1 MSNVEEAIRE
11 LCFDMVRDVI
21 EDEINSIDW
30 GEACSEGLGLD
41 PVSVEQA
48 IELVEQHEDTL
59 SDLQELMSNLN
70 DASELQEQINNLDSK
85 VQILRSALDNLAQE
99 VATHGRILESL
110 LEKPARFPRLRRLL
124 SRLVFWK

>member
-11 LCFDMVRDVI
+11 LCFDVVRDVI

-70 DASELQEQINNLDSK
+70 DASELQEQ
-85 VQILRSALDNLAQE
+85 VQILKSTIENLESAYEDLATE
-99 VATHGRILESL
+99 FAANSLLLASL
-110 LEKPARFPRLRRLL
+110 LEKPVRFPRLRKLL

>member
-21 EDEINSIDW
+21 QDEINSIDW

>member
-1 MSNVEEAIRE
+1 MSNVESALIE
-11 LCFDMVRDVI
+11 LIENTTRDIVQ
-21 EDEINSIDW
+21 DEISSIDW
-30 GEACSEGLGLD
+30 GEACSEAMGLD

-59 SDLQELMSNLN
+59 SDLQEIISNLN

>member
-21 EDEINSIDW
+21 QDEINSIDW

-59 SDLQELMSNLN
+59 SDLQEIISNLN

-85 VQILRSALDNLAQE
+85 IQIL
-99 VATHGRILESL
+99 
-110 LEKPARFPRLRRLL
+110 
-124 SRLVFWK
+124 WKVCIG